1 MNTLQMKAL
10 VYKGHSKFGVEERPI
25 PLLAAPSDA
34 IVKMRHTTICGTDL
48 HILKGDVPSVKPNR
62 VIGHEGVGTLIGK
75 GSAVTG
81 LHISDTVLISSISAC
96 GVCKSCRKGLNAH
109 CVDGGWVLGNKIDG
123 THAEYVRIPHATTS
137 LYKLPANI
145 NPAAA
150 VALSDALPTGME
162 CGAISASVQPGHLVA
177 IVGAGPVGLA
187 ALLSAKLY
195 TPAKMVVIDKD
206 ETRLEYARRIGVDHA
221 ISADTPDLVKK
232 LYEITE
238 GSGFDSVI
246 EAVGIPS
253 TFELCQ
259 QLVAPGGT
267 IANVGVHGRKVD
279 LHLDQLWDRNI
290 SIKTQL
296 VNSHSIPTL
305 LRLSQAG
312 LITPETIVT
321 HSFPFSDITGAYA
334 SFHNAAELGTLKV
347 KIDFEQDDK
356 EKAATMFRRRSSSLH
371 F

>member
-1 MNTLQMKAL
+1 MKAL
-10 VYKGHSKFGVEERPI
+10 VYKGQDKFGVEDRTI
-25 PLLAAPSDA
+25 PLLASPSDA
-34 IVKMRHTTICGTDL
+34 IVKMRYTTICGTDL
-48 HILKGDVPSVKPNR
+48 HILKGDVPAVKPNR

-81 LHISDTVLISSISAC
+81 LHIGDTVLISSISAC
-96 GVCKSCRKGLNAH
+96 GVCKFCRKGISAH
-109 CVDGGWVLGNKIDG
+109 CTDGGWMLGNKIDG
-123 THAEYVRIPHATTS
+123 THAEYVRVPHATTS

-195 TPAKMVVIDKD
+195 TPAKVVVIDKD
-206 ETRLEYARRIGVDHA
+206 ETRLDHARRIGVDHA
-221 ISADTPDLVKK
+221 INPDTPDLMKTLHEV
-232 LYEITE
+232 TE
-238 GSGFDSVI
+238 GSMFDSVI

-259 QLVAPGGT
+259 KLVAPGGI

-279 LHLDQLWDRNI
+279 LQLDQLWDRNI
-290 SIKTQL
+290 SK
-296 VNSHSIPTL
+296 S
-305 LRLSQAG
+305 
-312 LITPETIVT
+312 
-321 HSFPFSDITGAYA
+321 
-334 SFHNAAELGTLKV
+334 
-347 KIDFEQDDK
+347 
-356 EKAATMFRRRSSSLH
+356 
-371 F
+371 